1 MNETR
6 VVKLKRSGGKIVQ
19 DCDVY
24 IGRRIAM
31 GGWNLPQSKWANPF
45 KLKDFERTSEEKYGK
60 EKDGGKGPT
69 AGMKKLLEAYYSYVV
84 SKKELIDSLPELDG
98 KVLGCW
104 CKKKES
110 DPCHGDVLVDL
121 IKLTKF
127 MEDQ

>member
-24 IGRRIAM
+24 IGRRINM

-45 KLKDFERTSEEKYGK
+45 KLKDFEEKYGK
-60 EKDGGKGPT
+60 E
-69 AGMKKLLEAYYSYVV
+69 GMKRLQEAYYSYVV